1 MNVKAMVAGLL
12 VLALAA
18 LAVVSS
24 TASAAEKKGAFIES
38 VTVTGP
44 SSCSQGEDITVTVTV
59 KAKLAW
65 HVEVKLYEDD
75 VVLDDKIGTKT
86 IDRKLDEGKDWE
98 ESVTFTFRPSKYEKS
113 KTLELYA
120 KAGDAK
126 SNTIKVKCK

>member
-1 MNVKAMVAGLL
+1 M
-12 VLALAA
+12 
-18 LAVVSS
+18 
-24 TASAAEKKGAFIES
+24 
-38 VTVTGP
+38 
-44 SSCSQGEDITVTVTV
+44 TV

-98 ESVTFTFRPSKYEKS
+98 ESVTFTFRPSKYEKG